1 MHGEGNPRH
10 PQQYSWLLKSPNV
23 RKGKKAE
30 TGSCSSLTWKF
41 SVLERVI
48 NLCALR
54 SGIAFT
60 QWGLIAEKG
69 KEQMVNYAIQL

>member
-1 MHGEGNPRH
+1 MHSEGNPPS
-10 PQQYSWLLKSPNV
+10 PQQYSWPLKSPKV
-23 RKGKKAE
+23 RQRKKAE

-41 SVLERVI
+41 SVLEWII

-60 QWGLIAEKG
+60 HWGLIAEKG
-69 KEQMVNYAIQL
+69 EQQMLKYVIQL